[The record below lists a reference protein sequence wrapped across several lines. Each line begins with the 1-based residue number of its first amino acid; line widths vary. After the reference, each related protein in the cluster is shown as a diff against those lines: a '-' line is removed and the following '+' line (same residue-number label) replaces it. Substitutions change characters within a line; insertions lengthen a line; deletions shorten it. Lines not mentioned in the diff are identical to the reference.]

1 MNLAEK
7 ATLIQQNMWKMPVF
21 HRGILLSV
29 GDESISYEPSR
40 LMFNADDYKSPA
52 DFLANSM
59 TGDVFDPFV
68 IQDCLIAWGQEYL
81 DAVAKYVND

>member
-7 ATLIQQNMWKMPVF
+7 VTLIQQNMWKMPVF

-29 GDESISYEPSR
+29 GDESISYKPSR
-40 LMFNADDYKSPA
+40 LILNADDYKSPA